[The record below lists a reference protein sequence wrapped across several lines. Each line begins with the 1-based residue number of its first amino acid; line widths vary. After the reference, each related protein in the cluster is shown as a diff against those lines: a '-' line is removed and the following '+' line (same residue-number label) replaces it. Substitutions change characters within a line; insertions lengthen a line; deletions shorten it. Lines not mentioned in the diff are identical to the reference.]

1 MSANANEISP
11 SRDVLPGASEV
22 KLLLSSPSTIAET
35 PTHEDGQSP
44 AKIVTHWRRFSSGLW
59 RVPEGDISAAYC
71 AESFPKIK
79 VFSHEGKLFT
89 NGGGHFSGPVAAGAD
104 CYLLIPANE
113 YRGPEPRRYTY
124 EGREACFRGEVFKL
138 GPKVVFIATDASV
151 EEWRQMFRVMYA
163 DGGWFARHSN
173 YRLFLNE
180 DSRLPLTE
188 NALSALRL
196 ELTGDLLAQSKQEM
210 QRFLDD
216 TGVSESSEK
225 LQLALAL

>member
-44 AKIVTHWRRFSSGLW
+44 AKIVTHWRRFSSGLL

-196 ELTGDLLAQSKQEM
+196 ELTGDLLAHSKQEM
-210 QRFLDD
+210 QRFLDH
-216 TGVSESSEK
+216 TGVSEPSEK

>member
-11 SRDVLPGASEV
+11 TRGVLPGLSEER
-22 KLLLSSPSTIAET
+22 LLLSSSPVVAET
-35 PTHEDGQSP
+35 RAHISP
-44 AKIVTHWRRFSSGLW
+44 HSPDNIVTHWRRFSSGLW
-59 RVPEGDISAAYC
+59 RVPEGDISAAYS

-79 VFSHEGKLFT
+79 VFTHEGKLFT

-113 YRGPEPRRYTY
+113 YRGPEPRRYSY

-138 GPKVVFIATDASV
+138 GPKVVFVATDARV
-151 EEWRQMFRVMYA
+151 EEWRQLFRTMYA

-180 DSRLPLTE
+180 DSRLGLSE
-188 NALSALRL
+188 NGRAALRL
-196 ELTGDLLAQSKQEM
+196 ELTGDLLAHSKQEM
-210 QRFLDD
+210 KRLLDD
-216 TGVSESSEK
+216 PGVSEPSEK

>member
-11 SRDVLPGASEV
+11 TRCVLSSLSEE
-22 KLLLSSPSTIAET
+22 KLPLSSPSTIAET
-35 PTHEDGQSP
+35 PKHEGRPSP
-44 AKIVTHWRRFSSGLW
+44 DNIVTHWRRFSSGLW
-59 RVPEGDISAAYC
+59 RVPEGDISAGYC

-79 VFSHEGKLFT
+79 VFTHEGKLFT

-138 GPKVVFIATDASV
+138 GPKVVFVATDASV
-151 EEWRQMFRVMYA
+151 EEWRQLFRAMYA

-173 YRLFLNE
+173 YGSFLNE
-180 DSRLPLTE
+180 DSPLPLSE

-196 ELTGDLLAQSKQEM
+196 ELTGDLLAHSKQEM

-216 TGVSESSEK
+216 TGASEPSEK